1 MERILYQNMFEFIE
15 SRSWWNSIH
24 SADAYILIYFHIVL
38 QAVITVI
45 KMDTLPESAQ
55 NQSPVENVRDKDI

>member
-1 MERILYQNMFEFIE
+1 MVTY
-15 SRSWWNSIH
+15 SHH
-24 SADAYILIYFHIVL
+24 S